1 MAPIARRSTVVALA
15 VTLLAGV
22 LALAAPGAP
31 AGALSIV
38 QQGVKPSDPDC
49 QAGRLHTSGTIGTCG
64 GITVTGSV
72 RVNGADVPAGTALAI
87 GDVVTVSVVVTPQG
101 GHGAMYAET
110 VDGIRNDQYDTE
122 AVVPIGL
129 PTQTGTLLS
138 TPAAVTMSRT
148 DQGDRGNGP
157 AINCLA
163 QAGQDAAR
171 TDPATV
177 ITLGAAPVGQNGMVA
192 AVAGTTLTARW
203 TTMAADR
210 CVNVVSNNGFYPGQS
225 ISFTQTVLAKGATA
239 QTPTWSLGGLTLR
252 LDDETRALTWGAAKN
267 ASLSLAATPPTAPA
281 APTAVTAVRG
291 DGQATVGW
299 TAPAANGSP
308 ITGYTITPYVGAEA
322 QAPRTFAGSA
332 TSRTVTGLTNGTT
345 YAFTVAATNAAG
357 TGPASVISDP
367 VTPATVPGAPTAVT
381 AVKGHQ
387 RATVTWTAPAS
398 AGGAPI
404 AGYRVTPR
412 IGGVPQTPTTFA
424 STATTQTVTG
434 LANGT
439 AVTFT
444 VAATNDVGTG
454 AESAASGTVT
464 PLAPWAPFATAD
476 DFTRQ
481 QFLDLAGRQPI
492 LAERVAWQEALESGA
507 ETAPGLVESRH
518 TAAYW
523 DGTLGPIV
531 RLYRAVYR
539 RDPETGGLA
548 YWEGEVRSRR
558 QTINRMAEV
567 VARGAEFRALY
578 GNLSDTA
585 FVTKVYELVL
595 ERPPTQ
601 TDLAY
606 WTGELR
612 RGQGRGKMV
621 LLFSGSAEYRQ
632 RSADRVA
639 AILVRYGML
648 RQVGTKAD
656 VDAATAV
663 VAGGGVEGLVAA
675 VLASPEYAARVLP

>member
-110 VDGIRNDQYDTE
+110 VDGIRNNQYDTE

-129 PTQTGTLLS
+129 PAQTGTLLS
-138 TPAAVTMSRT
+138 TPTAVTMSRT

-171 TDPATV
+171 TDPATAV
-177 ITLGAAPVGQNGMVA
+177 TLGAAPVGQNGMVA

-267 ASLSLAATPPTAPA
+267 ASLTLAATPPTAPA
-281 APTAVTAVRG
+281 APTAVTTVRG
-291 DGQATVGW
+291 AGQATVGW

-345 YAFTVAATNAAG
+345 YAFTVAATNSAG
-357 TGPASVISDP
+357 TGPVSDLSP
-367 VTPATVPGAPTAVT
+367 VVTPATVPGAPTGVT
-381 AVKGHQ
+381 AVRGPG
-387 RATVTWTAPAS
+387 RATVGWTAPTDT
-398 AGGAPI
+398 GGSPI
-404 AGYRVTPR
+404 TAYRVTPR

-424 STATTQTVTG
+424 ATATSLTLDLVD
-434 LANGT
+434 GT
-439 AVTFT
+439 TYTFT
-444 VAATNDVGTG
+444 VAAANDVGTG
-454 AESAASGTVT
+454 AESAASGAVT
-464 PLAPWAPFATAD
+464 PAPPWAPFASAD
-476 DFTRQ
+476 AFTRQ
-481 QFLDLAGRQPI
+481 QFLDLAGRAPTP
-492 LAERVAWQEALESGA
+492 AELTAWGDDLEAEAVSA
-507 ETAPGLVESRH
+507 VELVESLR

-539 RDPETGGLA
+539 RDPETGGLI
-548 YWEGEVRSRR
+548 YWEGELRSRR